1 MAIDIMKTVDIIELM
16 ENYLEKTRPPENM
29 RHQIDIGYQIENQS
43 VILFEAR
50 PFWNNPAQIMQEPY
64 AKATYVKSKNAWKI
78 YWMRSDSNWYGY
90 EPHPEVSSLGEFL
103 AIVDKDEYCC
113 FKG

>member
-16 ENYLEKTRPPENM
+16 ENYLEKTRPPEHM

-50 PFWNNPAQIMQEPY
+50 PFWNNPTQIMQEPY
-64 AKATYVKSKNAWKI
+64 AKATFVKNKNAWKI
-78 YWMRSDSNWYGY
+78 YWMRSDSNWYAY
-90 EPHPEVSSLGEFL
+90 EPHPEVTTLAEFL
-103 AIVDKDEYCC
+103 AIVDKDEYNC